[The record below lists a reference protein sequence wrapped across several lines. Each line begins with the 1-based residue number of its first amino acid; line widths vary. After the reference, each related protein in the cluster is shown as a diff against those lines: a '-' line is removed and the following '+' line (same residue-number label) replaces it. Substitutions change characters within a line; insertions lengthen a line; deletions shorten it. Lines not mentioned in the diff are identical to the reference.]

1 MSGHCLT
8 WIVQNSNPTSQF
20 LCAALL
26 FCGSLMDIP
35 PQSTHPCRQTRIRLN
50 WAGLLACH
58 RLSQCSASPSGH
70 PKPWHDSRPFLSLY
84 CLSRL
89 SISVNY
95 STSDLSSRVELSRLR
110 IGDLEREREGLIIQ
124 RCTVNPFKGIPKLAK
139 GSNKIYLW
147 MATVY
152 QVGLSPSS
160 SSKSLSSCFKHW
172 QVSPGLQLHLGAV
185 CHYPFLT
192 CEIWEG
198 QSQRSQ
204 RCEVLCHIGCLF
216 CPRMLLLHMSLA
228 YLPNRPKNWS
238 FKLCQKSGVQVCR
251 IPKPIVTAC
260 YS

>member
-1 MSGHCLT
+1 MIPVHFCLST
-8 WIVQNSNPTSQF
+8 VSLDYQF
-20 LCAALL
+20 L
-26 FCGSLMDIP
+26 
-35 PQSTHPCRQTRIRLN
+35 STTIENR
-50 WAGLLACH
+50 
-58 RLSQCSASPSGH
+58 
-70 PKPWHDSRPFLSLY
+70 
-84 CLSRL
+84 
-89 SISVNY
+89 
-95 STSDLSSRVELSRLR
+95 RLR
-110 IGDLEREREGLIIQ
+110 QREREGLIIQ

-216 CPRMLLLHMSLA
+216 GPRMLLLA
-228 YLPNRPKNWS
+228 KQAQ
-238 FKLCQKSGVQVCR
+238 KLKF
-251 IPKPIVTAC
+251 
-260 YS
+260 